1 MINFLRILILFCL
14 LIAGCDILEWEE
26 CPVNCTTKVT
36 DPNGHVVECH
46 CPNN

>member
-1 MINFLRILILFCL
+1 MKIVCRFFCVLLFLLV
-14 LIAGCDILEWEE
+14 AGCDILEWEE

-46 CPNN
+46 CPN